1 MRQRANVSDCAF
13 VRSEIGT
20 NLEFRLE
27 NAASPILATA
37 SLLPDEFVCGYR
49 GRLSWLNRFSSE
61 TKFMA
66 ALRRQ
71 VHPEIIS
78 EYPSAGTLARTA
90 NIDLKDFVRAHTML
104 PLHRAVTPHDPQ
116 IQHGDPARL
125 DIIDFF
131 GARLFNQE
139 ARLCA
144 QCVEADL
151 DKRGYAY
158 WRRSHQL
165 PGIHWCPTH
174 GTELLIAKGGR
185 HGFRRLPHLADT
197 LPKKYSDEQ
206 IDHIH
211 TNPAIERYTAILFSF
226 LSEEKPV
233 TAIQASFRIR
243 ELSKERGIRIA
254 TEGNKPTLSDIIQPC
269 FPREWLIREYPALS
283 ARRSGEYCG
292 VIDNVNMV
300 RSPVAPYA
308 LALAGLFESTVEAL
322 AYWHNNRA
330 HTPSERKK
338 YRVYGHDFWTSKK
351 MFDTYVEHA
360 GNHTK
365 IGESL
370 QIAQSNTRDG
380 LCKVG
385 LPALGT
391 VDLKTLGQAILDYA
405 DGQSL
410 ENACENNNAAT
421 KEANALIRTAISPLV
436 NALRAMMLDETVSP
450 EPAPAKTPTTNDEQ
464 ILSPSL
470 VA

>member
-1 MRQRANVSDCAF
+1 MLQRAKVSDCAF

-37 SLLPDEFVCGYR
+37 SLLPDEFICGYR
-49 GRLSWLNRFSSE
+49 GRLSWLNRFTSE
-61 TKFMA
+61 TEFMA

-71 VHPEIIS
+71 VHPEITGD
-78 EYPSAGTLARTA
+78 YPSAGTLARTA
-90 NIDLKDFVRAHTML
+90 SIDLKQFVRAHTML
-104 PLHRAVTPHDPQ
+104 PLHRTVTPHDPH
-116 IQHGDPARL
+116 IQHGDPSRL
-125 DIIDFF
+125 DLIDFF

-139 ARLCA
+139 ARLCPK
-144 QCVEADL
+144 CVEVDL
-151 DKRGYAY
+151 AERGYTY
-158 WRRSHQL
+158 WRRAHQL
-165 PGIHWCPTH
+165 SGINWCLSH

-185 HGFRRLPHLADT
+185 FGFRKMPHWVDT
-197 LPKKYSDEQ
+197 QPKHYTDEQ
-206 IDHIH
+206 IDDIRIS
-211 TNPAIERYTAILFSF
+211 PSIQRYAAILVGF
-226 LSEEKPV
+226 LSAERPV
-233 TAIQASFRIR
+233 NCLHASYRIR
-243 ELSKERGIRIA
+243 QLAKERGIRIA
-254 TEGNKPTLSDIIQPC
+254 IDGKKPTLSDIIQPL
-269 FPREWLIREYPALS
+269 FPQDWLFQQYPAIS
-283 ARRSGEYCG
+283 ERIPGEYYG
-292 VIDNVNMV
+292 PVDNVTMV
-300 RSPVAPYA
+300 RTPVTAYA
-308 LALAGLFESTVEAL
+308 LALAGLFESAEEAL
-322 AYWHNNRA
+322 AYWYDDDLA
-330 HTPSERKK
+330 TPTERKQ
-338 YRVYGHDFWTSKK
+338 YRILGHDFWSSKK
-351 MFDTYVEHA
+351 LFDTYVEHA

-391 VDLKTLGQAILDYA
+391 VDLNTLGQAILAYA

-410 ENACENNNAAT
+410 ENACEKNNAAT

-450 EPAPAKTPTTNDEQ
+450 EPAPAKTLTTSDEQ